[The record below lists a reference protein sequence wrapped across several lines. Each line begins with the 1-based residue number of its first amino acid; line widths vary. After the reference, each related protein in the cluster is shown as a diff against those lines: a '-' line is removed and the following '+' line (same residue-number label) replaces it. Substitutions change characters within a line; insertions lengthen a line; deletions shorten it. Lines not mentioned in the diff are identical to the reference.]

1 MARGLDI
8 LGDPWSM
15 LVLREVF
22 FGNGRFDAM
31 KQRLGAADS
40 VLTKR
45 LAGLVDAGLLARRP
59 YDDGGRTRQEYV
71 LTAKGEDALPVL
83 NAVVIWAE
91 KHLPAPSEQAHMFV
105 IHSGCGERTSSAD
118 TCTACG
124 EPLTAANTSWHSL
137 SRTADPVPL
146 ASAGTGDPC
155 PERNRRMSAPETT
168 VTPAPVRRRIHP
180 AWTVAAVA
188 FLALVG
194 AAGFRAAPGV
204 LMVPLQNEFGWSTT
218 VLSAAVSI
226 NLVLFGLTAPFA
238 AALMERFGI
247 RAVTAVALVLIG
259 AGSALTVLVTQS
271 WQILLTWGLL
281 IGLGTGSMA
290 LVFAATIA
298 NTWFAKSRGLV
309 IGILTAGSA
318 AGQLVFLPF
327 IAALAQDPGWRQ
339 ASLLIAAGALA
350 VVPLV
355 LMFLKNSPAD
365 VGVLPY
371 GATPPAAG
379 PNAGTESSGPE
390 PTGPAAGQEAQE
402 PRRNAAVRALQVLK
416 RASKVRTFWALVAGF
431 AICGATTNGLIG
443 THFIPSAH
451 DHGMPETTAA
461 GLLAVVGL
469 FDIVGT
475 IASGWLTD
483 RFNPRI
489 LLAVYYQF
497 RGIGLLV
504 LPLLLSATVQP
515 SMIVFVVIYG
525 LDWVATVPPTA
536 AICRQVFG
544 ADGSVV
550 FGWVFAAHQLG
561 AAAAALAAGAVRDAT
576 GQYTYAWFAA
586 AAMCTIAAVISA
598 TIRKDAR
605 KPESVPVP
613 A

>member
-1 MARGLDI
+1 M
-8 LGDPWSM
+8 P
-15 LVLREVF
+15 
-22 FGNGRFDAM
+22 GN
-31 KQRLGAADS
+31 AAQ
-40 VLTKR
+40 V
-45 LAGLVDAGLLARRP
+45 A
-59 YDDGGRTRQEYV
+59 QE
-71 LTAKGEDALPVL
+71 
-83 NAVVIWAE
+83 
-91 KHLPAPSEQAHMFV
+91 
-105 IHSGCGERTSSAD
+105 
-118 TCTACG
+118 
-124 EPLTAANTSWHSL
+124 
-137 SRTADPVPL
+137 
-146 ASAGTGDPC
+146 ASAPQS
-155 PERNRRMSAPETT
+155 P
-168 VTPAPVRRRIHP
+168 PVKRRRLHP
-180 AWTVAAVA
+180 AWVVAAVA

-204 LMVPLQNEFGWSTT
+204 LMVPLQQEFGWSTT

-238 AALMERFGI
+238 AALMERFGV
-247 RAVTAVALVLIG
+247 RGVTATALVLIG
-259 AGSALTVLVTQS
+259 MGSALTVLVNQS

-298 NTWFAKSRGLV
+298 NTWFTRSRGLV

-318 AGQLVFLPF
+318 AGQLVFLPV
-327 IAALAQDPGWRQ
+327 IAVLAQDPGWRQ

-350 VVPLV
+350 VIPLV
-355 LMFLKNSPAD
+355 LKFLKNSPAD

-371 GATPPAAG
+371 GAEPADVDA
-379 PNAGTESSGPE
+379 AE
-390 PTGPAAGQEAQE
+390 PKAKAAETQDGA
-402 PRRNAAVRALQVLK
+402 PTNAAVRALQVLR
-416 RASKVRTFWALVAGF
+416 RASKVRTFWALAAGF

-461 GLLAVVGL
+461 GLLAVVGI
-469 FDIVGT
+469 FDIIGT

-483 RFNPRI
+483 RFNPRV

-504 LPLLLSATVQP
+504 LPLLLNAEVQP

-536 AICRQVFG
+536 AICRETFG

-561 AAAAALAAGAVRDAT
+561 AAAAATAAGALRDAT
-576 GQYTYAWFAA
+576 GHYTYAWFGA

-598 TIRKDAR
+598 TIRRHRGPSEATAG
-605 KPESVPVP
+605 E
-613 A
+613 AEQAAA

>member
-1 MARGLDI
+1 M
-8 LGDPWSM
+8 S
-15 LVLREVF
+15 
-22 FGNGRFDAM
+22 
-31 KQRLGAADS
+31 S
-40 VLTKR
+40 T
-45 LAGLVDAGLLARRP
+45 
-59 YDDGGRTRQEYV
+59 RT
-71 LTAKGEDALPVL
+71 T
-83 NAVVIWAE
+83 
-91 KHLPAPSEQAHMFV
+91 
-105 IHSGCGERTSSAD
+105 RT
-118 TCTACG
+118 T
-124 EPLTAANTSWHSL
+124 
-137 SRTADPVPL
+137 R
-146 ASAGTGDPC
+146 
-155 PERNRRMSAPETT
+155 
-168 VTPAPVRRRIHP
+168 TPAPGRRRIHP
-180 AWTVAAVA
+180 AWIVAAVA

-218 VLSAAVSI
+218 VLSAAISI

-247 RAVTAVALVLIG
+247 RAVTSVALVLIG
-259 AGSALTVLVTQS
+259 AGSALTVLVNQS

-318 AGQLVFLPF
+318 AGQLVFLPAM
-327 IAALAQDPGWRQ
+327 AALAQDPGWRQ

-355 LMFLKNSPAD
+355 LKFLKNSPAD
-365 VGVLPY
+365 AGVLAY
-371 GATPPAAG
+371 GATEADTEPA
-379 PNAGTESSGPE
+379 
-390 PTGPAAGQEAQE
+390 PASDG

-416 RASKVRTFWALVAGF
+416 RASKVRTFWALAAGF

-451 DHGMPETTAA
+451 DHGMAVPAAA
-461 GLLAVVGL
+461 GLLAVVGI

-497 RGIGLLV
+497 RGISLLV

-561 AAAAALAAGAVRDAT
+561 AAAAALAAGAIRDST
-576 GQYTYAWFAA
+576 GHYTYAWFGAA
-586 AAMCTIAAVISA
+586 ALCTIAAVISA
-598 TIRKDAR
+598 TIRKDAGR
-605 KPESVPVP
+605 REAVPVP

>member
-1 MARGLDI
+1 MNA
-8 LGDPWSM
+8 
-15 LVLREVF
+15 
-22 FGNGRFDAM
+22 
-31 KQRLGAADS
+31 
-40 VLTKR
+40 
-45 LAGLVDAGLLARRP
+45 
-59 YDDGGRTRQEYV
+59 
-71 LTAKGEDALPVL
+71 PV
-83 NAVVIWAE
+83 
-91 KHLPAPSEQAHMFV
+91 
-105 IHSGCGERTSSAD
+105 
-118 TCTACG
+118 
-124 EPLTAANTSWHSL
+124 
-137 SRTADPVPL
+137 
-146 ASAGTGDPC
+146 
-155 PERNRRMSAPETT
+155 TT

-339 ASLLIAAGALA
+339 ASLLIGAGALA

-371 GATPPAAG
+371 GATPPAPG

-390 PTGPAAGQEAQE
+390 PTGPAAGQELQE

-469 FDIVGT
+469 FDIIGT

>member
-1 MARGLDI
+1 
-8 LGDPWSM
+8 
-15 LVLREVF
+15 
-22 FGNGRFDAM
+22 
-31 KQRLGAADS
+31 
-40 VLTKR
+40 
-45 LAGLVDAGLLARRP
+45 
-59 YDDGGRTRQEYV
+59 
-71 LTAKGEDALPVL
+71 
-83 NAVVIWAE
+83 
-91 KHLPAPSEQAHMFV
+91 
-105 IHSGCGERTSSAD
+105 
-118 TCTACG
+118 
-124 EPLTAANTSWHSL
+124 
-137 SRTADPVPL
+137 
-146 ASAGTGDPC
+146 
-155 PERNRRMSAPETT
+155 MSAPETMT
-168 VTPAPVRRRIHP
+168 PVRRRIHP

-259 AGSALTVLVTQS
+259 AGSALTVFVTQS

-327 IAALAQDPGWRQ
+327 IALLAQDPGWRQ
-339 ASLLIAAGALA
+339 ASLLIGAGALA

-355 LMFLKNSPAD
+355 LKFLKNSPAD

-371 GATPPAAG
+371 GATPPAA
-379 PNAGTESSGPE
+379 AASTGPE
-390 PTGPAAGQEAQE
+390 ASESTGPETAE

-416 RASKVRTFWALVAGF
+416 RASRVRTFWALVAGF

-469 FDIVGT
+469 FDIIGT

-598 TIRKDAR
+598 TMRKDAR
-605 KPESVPVP
+605 KPEPVPVP

>member
-1 MARGLDI
+1 
-8 LGDPWSM
+8 
-15 LVLREVF
+15 
-22 FGNGRFDAM
+22 
-31 KQRLGAADS
+31 
-40 VLTKR
+40 
-45 LAGLVDAGLLARRP
+45 
-59 YDDGGRTRQEYV
+59 
-71 LTAKGEDALPVL
+71 
-83 NAVVIWAE
+83 
-91 KHLPAPSEQAHMFV
+91 
-105 IHSGCGERTSSAD
+105 
-118 TCTACG
+118 
-124 EPLTAANTSWHSL
+124 
-137 SRTADPVPL
+137 
-146 ASAGTGDPC
+146 
-155 PERNRRMSAPETT
+155 MSAPEQTLA
-168 VTPAPVRRRIHP
+168 PAPGRRRLHP
-180 AWTVAAVA
+180 AWIVAAVA

-204 LMVPLQNEFGWSTT
+204 LMVPLQQEFGWSTT

-247 RAVTAVALVLIG
+247 RAVTSVALVLIG
-259 AGSALTVLVTQS
+259 AGSALTVLVNQS

-298 NTWFAKSRGLV
+298 NTWFSKSRGLV

-318 AGQLVFLPF
+318 AGQLVFLPI
-327 IAALAQDPGWRQ
+327 IAVLAQDPGWRQ

-355 LMFLKNSPAD
+355 LKFLKNSPSD

-371 GATPPAAG
+371 GAEEAVSGKDAAAVPETLVAAEPGPSAG
-379 PNAGTESSGPE
+379 PVASGE
-390 PTGPAAGQEAQE
+390 PVTSAEPGP
-402 PRRNAAVRALQVLK
+402 NAAVRALQVLK

-461 GLLAVVGL
+461 GLLAVVGI

-475 IASGWLTD
+475 IASGWLSD

-497 RGIGLLV
+497 RGLGLLV

-561 AAAAALAAGAVRDAT
+561 AAAAALGAGAIRDAT
-576 GQYTYAWFAA
+576 GQYTYAWFGA

-598 TIRKDAR
+598 TIRKDAGAR
-605 KPESVPVP
+605 EPVLV
-613 A
+613 AASAGGR

>member
-1 MARGLDI
+1 
-8 LGDPWSM
+8 
-15 LVLREVF
+15 
-22 FGNGRFDAM
+22 
-31 KQRLGAADS
+31 
-40 VLTKR
+40 
-45 LAGLVDAGLLARRP
+45 
-59 YDDGGRTRQEYV
+59 
-71 LTAKGEDALPVL
+71 
-83 NAVVIWAE
+83 
-91 KHLPAPSEQAHMFV
+91 
-105 IHSGCGERTSSAD
+105 
-118 TCTACG
+118 
-124 EPLTAANTSWHSL
+124 
-137 SRTADPVPL
+137 
-146 ASAGTGDPC
+146 
-155 PERNRRMSAPETT
+155 MSATETT
-168 VTPAPVRRRIHP
+168 RRRRLHP

-204 LMVPLQNEFGWSTT
+204 LMVPLQQEFGWSTT

-238 AALMERFGI
+238 AALMEKFGI
-247 RAVTAVALVLIG
+247 RAVTANALVLIG
-259 AGSALTVLVTQS
+259 AGSALTVLVNQS

-298 NTWFAKSRGLV
+298 NTWFSKSRGLV

-327 IAALAQDPGWRQ
+327 IAMLAQDPGWRQ

-355 LMFLKNSPAD
+355 LKFLKNSPAD
-365 VGVLPY
+365 VGALPY
-371 GATPPAAG
+371 GETAPEEGTAAEADAVADAVDSG
-379 PNAGTESSGPE
+379 RSS
-390 PTGPAAGQEAQE
+390 
-402 PRRNAAVRALQVLK
+402 NAAVRALQVLK

-461 GLLAVVGL
+461 GLLAVVGI

-483 RFNPRI
+483 RYNPKI

-497 RGIGLLV
+497 RGIGLLG
-504 LPLLLSATVQP
+504 LPLLLSASIQP

-536 AICRQVFG
+536 AICRKTFG

-561 AAAAALAAGAVRDAT
+561 AAAAALGAGVIRDAT
-576 GQYTYAWFAA
+576 GQYTYAWFGA

-598 TIRKDAR
+598 TIRKDAGQ
-605 KPESVPVP
+605 KEPV
-613 A
+613 AVAV

>member
-1 MARGLDI
+1 
-8 LGDPWSM
+8 
-15 LVLREVF
+15 
-22 FGNGRFDAM
+22 
-31 KQRLGAADS
+31 
-40 VLTKR
+40 
-45 LAGLVDAGLLARRP
+45 
-59 YDDGGRTRQEYV
+59 
-71 LTAKGEDALPVL
+71 
-83 NAVVIWAE
+83 
-91 KHLPAPSEQAHMFV
+91 
-105 IHSGCGERTSSAD
+105 
-118 TCTACG
+118 
-124 EPLTAANTSWHSL
+124 
-137 SRTADPVPL
+137 
-146 ASAGTGDPC
+146 
-155 PERNRRMSAPETT
+155 MSATET
-168 VTPAPVRRRIHP
+168 ARQRRLHP
-180 AWTVAAVA
+180 AWIVAAVA

-204 LMVPLQNEFGWSTT
+204 LMVPLQQEFGWSTT

-247 RAVTAVALVLIG
+247 RAVTATALVLIG
-259 AGSALTVLVTQS
+259 AGSALTVLVNQS

-327 IAALAQDPGWRQ
+327 IAMLAQDPGWRQ

-355 LMFLKNSPAD
+355 LKFLKNSPAD

-371 GATPPAAG
+371 GEMVPEEGSAALSPAGSLSPAG
-379 PNAGTESSGPE
+379 PENGSS
-390 PTGPAAGQEAQE
+390 
-402 PRRNAAVRALQVLK
+402 NAAVRALQVLK
-416 RASKVRTFWALVAGF
+416 RASRVRTFWALVAGF

-451 DHGMPETTAA
+451 DHGMAETTAA
-461 GLLAVVGL
+461 GLLAVVGI

-536 AICRQVFG
+536 AICRKTFG
-544 ADGSVV
+544 SDGSVV

-561 AAAAALAAGAVRDAT
+561 AAAAALGAGAIRDAT
-576 GQYTYAWFAA
+576 GQYTYAWFGA

-598 TIRKDAR
+598 TIRKDAAAR
-605 KPESVPVP
+605 EPEPV
-613 A
+613 AAA

>member
-1 MARGLDI
+1 
-8 LGDPWSM
+8 
-15 LVLREVF
+15 
-22 FGNGRFDAM
+22 
-31 KQRLGAADS
+31 
-40 VLTKR
+40 
-45 LAGLVDAGLLARRP
+45 
-59 YDDGGRTRQEYV
+59 
-71 LTAKGEDALPVL
+71 
-83 NAVVIWAE
+83 
-91 KHLPAPSEQAHMFV
+91 
-105 IHSGCGERTSSAD
+105 
-118 TCTACG
+118 
-124 EPLTAANTSWHSL
+124 
-137 SRTADPVPL
+137 
-146 ASAGTGDPC
+146 
-155 PERNRRMSAPETT
+155 MSAPETT
-168 VTPAPVRRRIHP
+168 RTPAPGRRRIHP
-180 AWTVAAVA
+180 AWIVAAVA

-204 LMVPLQNEFGWSTT
+204 LMVPLRNEFGWSTT

-247 RAVTAVALVLIG
+247 RAVTSVALVLIG
-259 AGSALTVLVTQS
+259 AGSALTVLVNQS
-271 WQILLTWGLL
+271 WQLLLTWGLL

-355 LMFLKNSPAD
+355 LKFLKNSPAD
-365 VGVLPY
+365 VGVRAY
-371 GATPPAAG
+371 GAETFGDAAQTETAGEPA
-379 PNAGTESSGPE
+379 PVSD
-390 PTGPAAGQEAQE
+390 GPA
-402 PRRNAAVRALQVLK
+402 RNAAVRALQVLK

-451 DHGMPETTAA
+451 DHGMAETTAA
-461 GLLAVVGL
+461 GLLAVVGI

-561 AAAAALAAGAVRDAT
+561 AAAAALAAGAIRDAT
-576 GQYTYAWFAA
+576 GHYTYAWFGA
-586 AAMCTIAAVISA
+586 AAMCTLAAVLSA
-598 TIRKDAR
+598 TIRKDAGKR
-605 KPESVPVP
+605 EAAPVP

>member
-1 MARGLDI
+1 
-8 LGDPWSM
+8 
-15 LVLREVF
+15 
-22 FGNGRFDAM
+22 
-31 KQRLGAADS
+31 
-40 VLTKR
+40 
-45 LAGLVDAGLLARRP
+45 
-59 YDDGGRTRQEYV
+59 
-71 LTAKGEDALPVL
+71 
-83 NAVVIWAE
+83 
-91 KHLPAPSEQAHMFV
+91 
-105 IHSGCGERTSSAD
+105 
-118 TCTACG
+118 
-124 EPLTAANTSWHSL
+124 
-137 SRTADPVPL
+137 
-146 ASAGTGDPC
+146 
-155 PERNRRMSAPETT
+155 MSAPEPTRRT
-168 VTPAPVRRRIHP
+168 APARRRIHP
-180 AWTVAAVA
+180 AWVVAAVA

-238 AALMERFGI
+238 AALMERFGV
-247 RAVTAVALVLIG
+247 RAVTSVALVLIG
-259 AGSALTVLVTQS
+259 AGSALTVLVNQS

-327 IAALAQDPGWRQ
+327 IAVLAQDPGWRQ

-355 LMFLKNSPAD
+355 LKFLKNSPAD

-371 GATPPAAG
+371 GAEPAVEG
-379 PNAGTESSGPE
+379 DGEQLTNAGTAAENVPE
-390 PTGPAAGQEAQE
+390 AAE

-451 DHGMPETTAA
+451 DHGMTETTAA
-461 GLLAVVGL
+461 GLLAVVGI
-469 FDIVGT
+469 FDILGT

-550 FGWVFAAHQLG
+550 FGWVFAAHQFG
-561 AAAAALAAGAVRDAT
+561 AAAAALAAGAIRDAT

-598 TIRKDAR
+598 TIRRDASKR
-605 KPESVPVP
+605 EAVPVP

>member
-1 MARGLDI
+1 MGL
-8 LGDPWSM
+8 GSQQP
-15 LVLREVF
+15 E
-22 FGNGRFDAM
+22 NEP
-31 KQRLGAADS
+31 K
-40 VLTKR
+40 KR
-45 LAGLVDAGLLARRP
+45 RRP
-59 YDDGGRTRQEYV
+59 
-71 LTAKGEDALPVL
+71 
-83 NAVVIWAE
+83 
-91 KHLPAPSEQAHMFV
+91 
-105 IHSGCGERTSSAD
+105 
-118 TCTACG
+118 
-124 EPLTAANTSWHSL
+124 
-137 SRTADPVPL
+137 
-146 ASAGTGDPC
+146 
-155 PERNRRMSAPETT
+155 
-168 VTPAPVRRRIHP
+168 HP
-180 AWTVAAVA
+180 AWAVAAVA

-204 LMVPLQNEFGWSTT
+204 LMVPLQQEFGWSTT
-218 VLSAAVSI
+218 VLSSAVSI

-247 RAVTAVALVLIG
+247 RAVTAVALGLIG
-259 AGSALTVLVTQS
+259 AGSALTVLVNQS

-298 NTWFAKSRGLV
+298 NTWFTKSRGLV

-327 IAALAQDPGWRQ
+327 IAMLAQDPGWRQ

-355 LMFLKNSPAD
+355 LKFLKNSPAD
-365 VGVLPY
+365 VGALPY
-371 GATPPAAG
+371 GADEPSGAAEPSGPAEQAAAE
-379 PNAGTESSGPE
+379 PRSNAG
-390 PTGPAAGQEAQE
+390 
-402 PRRNAAVRALQVLK
+402 VRALQVLR
-416 RASKVRTFWALVAGF
+416 RASRNRTFWALAAGF

-461 GLLAVVGL
+461 GLLAVVGI
-469 FDIVGT
+469 FDILGT

-504 LPLLLSATVQP
+504 LPLLLGSSVQP

-561 AAAAALAAGAVRDAT
+561 AAAAALAAGAIRDAT
-576 GQYTYAWFAA
+576 GHYTYAWLGA

-598 TIRKDAR
+598 TIRKDAGRR
-605 KPESVPVP
+605 KPVAVAVASVD
-613 A
+613 

>member
-1 MARGLDI
+1 MSAGSSATEPSATKSAEQESPSAAPDSESAE
-8 LGDPWSM
+8 LG
-15 LVLREVF
+15 
-22 FGNGRFDAM
+22 
-31 KQRLGAADS
+31 
-40 VLTKR
+40 
-45 LAGLVDAGLLARRP
+45 
-59 YDDGGRTRQEYV
+59 TRQP
-71 LTAKGEDALPVL
+71 G
-83 NAVVIWAE
+83 
-91 KHLPAPSEQAHMFV
+91 PAPK
-105 IHSGCGERTSSAD
+105 
-118 TCTACG
+118 
-124 EPLTAANTSWHSL
+124 
-137 SRTADPVPL
+137 
-146 ASAGTGDPC
+146 
-155 PERNRRMSAPETT
+155 
-168 VTPAPVRRRIHP
+168 RRRLHP
-180 AWTVAAVA
+180 AWIVAAVA

-204 LMVPLQNEFGWSTT
+204 LMIPLQQEFGWSTT

-247 RAVTAVALVLIG
+247 RAVTATALVLIG
-259 AGSALTVLVTQS
+259 AGSALTVLVSQS

-318 AGQLVFLPF
+318 AGQLVFLPL
-327 IAALAQDPGWRQ
+327 IAMLAQDPGWRQ

-355 LMFLKNSPAD
+355 LKFLKNSPSD
-365 VGVLPY
+365 VGALPY
-371 GATPPAAG
+371 GETAPQAAPAAA
-379 PNAGTESSGPE
+379 PVSAEAVAAAPAG
-390 PTGPAAGQEAQE
+390 
-402 PRRNAAVRALQVLK
+402 NAAVRALQVLK

-461 GLLAVVGL
+461 GLLAVVGI
-469 FDIVGT
+469 FDILGT

-489 LLAVYYQF
+489 LLAAYYQF

-515 SMIVFVVIYG
+515 SMIVFIVIYG

-536 AICRQVFG
+536 AICRKTFG

-561 AAAAALAAGAVRDAT
+561 AAAAAIAAGAIRDAT

-598 TIRKDAR
+598 TIRRDAISR
-605 KPESVPVP
+605 EPVPV
-613 A
+613 AAA

>member
-1 MARGLDI
+1 VSDHKPI
-8 LGDPWSM
+8 
-15 LVLREVF
+15 
-22 FGNGRFDAM
+22 N
-31 KQRLGAADS
+31 AAAAA
-40 VLTKR
+40 V
-45 LAGLVDAGLLARRP
+45 RP
-59 YDDGGRTRQEYV
+59 QEN
-71 LTAKGEDALPVL
+71 P
-83 NAVVIWAE
+83 
-91 KHLPAPSEQAHMFV
+91 
-105 IHSGCGERTSSAD
+105 
-118 TCTACG
+118 
-124 EPLTAANTSWHSL
+124 
-137 SRTADPVPL
+137 
-146 ASAGTGDPC
+146 
-155 PERNRRMSAPETT
+155 PET
-168 VTPAPVRRRIHP
+168 PQRRRRLHP
-180 AWTVAAVA
+180 AWIVAAVA

-204 LMVPLQNEFGWSTT
+204 LMVPLQQEFGWSTT

-247 RAVTAVALVLIG
+247 RAVTATALVLIG
-259 AGSALTVLVTQS
+259 AGSALTVLVNQS

-298 NTWFAKSRGLV
+298 NTWFVKNRGLV

-327 IAALAQDPGWRQ
+327 IAVLAQDPGWRQ

-355 LMFLKNSPAD
+355 LKFLKNSPAD
-365 VGVLPY
+365 AGALPY
-371 GATPPAAG
+371 GAEQPE
-379 PNAGTESSGPE
+379 AGTLQAP
-390 PTGPAAGQEAQE
+390 PVDNA
-402 PRRNAAVRALQVLK
+402 PRANAAVRALQVLK

-461 GLLAVVGL
+461 GLLAVVGI

-504 LPLLLSATVQP
+504 LPLLLSAEVQP
-515 SMIVFVVIYG
+515 SMLVFVVIYG

-536 AICRQVFG
+536 AICRESFG

-561 AAAAALAAGAVRDAT
+561 AAAAALAAGAIRDST
-576 GQYTYAWFAA
+576 GQYTYAWFGA

-598 TIRKDAR
+598 TIRRHAAPR
-605 KPESVPVP
+605 EEPVPV